1 MNNNN
6 QYLLDIK
13 NFLLIDLE
21 KDLIIEDCLKADL
34 NIGGTYFVLKNN
46 SLKGLFTDRDIRN
59 SNYELNTKII
69 NAINLWEKDIIILK
83 KKEINNIEDFEILN
97 LIKNKCK
104 KLNLRKYPNH
114 IPIVNDQNKL
124 DKVIDFNKLSNL
136 SSLQKDNISSISI
149 IGLGYVGLTLAITL
163 ADKGFAVE
171 GLDINKKII
180 KNLKDCK
187 THIVEPGI
195 ENYLKRLKETKKLKF
210 NLVENINYSD
220 AFVIAVGTDVINE
233 KLDDKAL
240 KGAIQSIAKVYDE
253 NSHIFLRS
261 TVPVGTTRSLI
272 SYFKELRPDLDEEQI
287 NLSFTPERTVEGDA
301 FDEIKNI
308 PQIIGSNSEVA
319 LARAEKLWN
328 KVALSSLLCK
338 SLEEAEL
345 VKLINNSY
353 RDLRFAFANQ
363 IGIMCEKYS
372 INTHDLISK
381 ANSGYPRDP
390 IAYPSPGVGGYC
402 LTKDPLLLN
411 QSFKECKSLSSLAR
425 DINKEATFS
434 PIRAIKNWTK
444 QNNLEIKNLKIL
456 IVGLAFKGFP
466 STKDT
471 RCSTSLDVINKLIE
485 LNVNKIHIFDGAD
498 AKLPSGFDSK
508 KFNHLGSKIMD
519 ERDFAESKINAIL
532 ILNNHQSNK
541 LIKFSSFISNVNYR
555 VILFDGWNQLEFLRG
570 FNLTNL
576 DYRTIGEV

>member
-1 MNNNN
+1 MSNKN
-6 QYLLDIK
+6 QFLLDSK
-13 NFLLIDLE
+13 NFFLIDLE
-21 KDLIIEDCLKADL
+21 KDYIIEDCLKTDL
-34 NIGGTYFVLKNN
+34 NIGGTYFVFKNN

-59 SNYELNTKII
+59 SNYELKTKII
-69 NAINLWEKDIIILK
+69 NAIHLWEKDIIVLN
-83 KKEINNIEDFEILN
+83 KKEINNLEAFEILN
-97 LIKNKCK
+97 LIKKKCK
-104 KLNLRKYPNH
+104 EFKRKRYPNH
-114 IPIVNDQNKL
+114 IPIVNEQNKL

-136 SSLQKDNISSISI
+136 SSFQKDSISSISV

-163 ADKGFAVE
+163 ADKGFEVE

-180 KNLKDCK
+180 NKLKDCK
-187 THIVEPGI
+187 THILEPGI

-287 NLSFTPERTVEGDA
+287 NVSFTPERTVEGDA

-308 PQIIGSNSEVA
+308 PQIIGSNNEVS
-319 LARAEKLWN
+319 LAKAEKLWN
-328 KVALSSLLCK
+328 KIALSSLLCK

-353 RDLRFAFANQ
+353 RDLRFTFANQ

-372 INTHDLISK
+372 INTHNLISK

-425 DINKEATFS
+425 DINKEATFA
-434 PIRAIKNWTK
+434 PLRAVKNWTK
-444 QNNLEIKNLKIL
+444 KNNLDIKNLKIL
-456 IVGLAFKGFP
+456 IVGLAFKGYP

-471 RCSTSLDVINKLIE
+471 RCSTSLDVISKLIE
-485 LNVNKIHIFDGAD
+485 LNVNQIYIFDGAD
-498 AKLPSGFDSK
+498 ATLPSGFDSTK
-508 KFNHLGSKIMD
+508 ITNLGAKIMNKK
-519 ERDFAESKINAIL
+519 DFAVSKINVVL
-532 ILNNHQSNK
+532 ILNNHISNK
-541 LIKFSSFISNVNYR
+541 LIEFSSFISEVNYR
-555 VILFDGWNQLEFLRG
+555 VMLFDGWNQLEVLKG
-570 FNLTNL
+570 LNLTNL